1 MRYFVDA
8 EFNGFGG
15 DLISLAAVPEDAQ
28 GSPFYEAV
36 ECPRPS
42 DWVAEHVLPVLQ
54 TKPRPLSEVAT
65 LFAEF
70 LKEDAAPVLV
80 ADWPEDIS
88 HASALLTNGRGGRL
102 LNTEVLFTLLGQ
114 SEFAADRSSKVPHN
128 AYYDALALRD
138 WVLAR
143 ESG

>member
-15 DLISLAAVPEDAQ
+15 DLISLAAVPEHASA
-28 GSPFYEAV
+28 SPLYEAV
-36 ECPRPS
+36 DWIRPC

-54 TKPRPLSEVAT
+54 TKPRPLAEVAT

-70 LKEDAAPVLV
+70 LSDDAAPVIV
-80 ADWPEDIS
+80 ADWPEDIA
-88 HASALLTNGRGGRL
+88 HAAALLTNGRGGRL
-102 LNTEVLFTLLGQ
+102 LKTEVVFTLLGPL
-114 SEFAADRSSKVPHN
+114 EFSADKASKIPHN

-138 WVLAR
+138 WVLDR
-143 ESG
+143 EGS